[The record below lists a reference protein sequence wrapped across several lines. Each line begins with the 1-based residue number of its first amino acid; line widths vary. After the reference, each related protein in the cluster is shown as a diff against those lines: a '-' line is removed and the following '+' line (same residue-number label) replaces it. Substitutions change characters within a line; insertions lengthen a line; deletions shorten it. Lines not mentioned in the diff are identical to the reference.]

1 MHDPRPRNHRKEKP
15 LRSLKIVAALS
26 GVALVGL
33 STLVAAPA
41 HALDPMTYTI
51 DCSFTSETDPH
62 NEVPIYA
69 GQDAVFTFSPA
80 TCQQAY
86 WSMLNPALSD
96 NLSLSGTG
104 SVTIAAADVLC
115 DEEFEIVLADNN
127 TYEYITLTGCEAAPA
142 AEPLPD
148 TGIDATQGG
157 LLAAG
162 AGVLALA
169 GLALAGVALKTS
181 RRHSA

>member
-1 MHDPRPRNHRKEKP
+1 MPFDNNRKPKP
-15 LRSLKIVAALS
+15 MKSLQFVAALS
-26 GVALVGL
+26 GAVLVGL

-86 WSMLNPALSD
+86 WSMLNPALSN

-115 DEEFEIVLADNN
+115 DQEFEIVLADNN

-142 AEPLPD
+142 PADALPN
-148 TGIDATQGG
+148 TGADASHIGVM
-157 LLAAG
+157 LAG
-162 AGVLALA
+162 AGLLTLA
-169 GLALAGVALKTS
+169 GAALMIV
-181 RRHSA
+181 RRRTI